1 MAFQQQQQQV
11 AAAAAQ
17 QQQQQQHHNESH
29 PFYRSSHKGTD
40 GPESPSMHSHHHHH
54 HHHHRKD
61 QMNMNQFKMR
71 SREMSKRL
79 SRMSRP
85 SINGHHGEMM
95 QHSGVS
101 TTESSSP
108 R

>member
-1 MAFQQQQQQV
+1 MAFQQQQQQA

-17 QQQQQQHHNESH
+17 QQHHNEGH
-29 PFYRSSHKGTD
+29 PFYRSSHKGSSNLD
-40 GPESPSMHSHHHHH
+40 APESPSIHSHHHHH

-79 SRMSRP
+79 ARMSRP

-95 QHSGVS
+95 QHSGV
-101 TTESSSP
+101 TTTGSSSP